1 MIRVTLAIL
10 SLILASACIDG
21 PVGYESNNWLG
32 LVLFGITGIALL
44 LWTILDGT
52 IAKINN

>member
-32 LVLFGITGIALL
+32 LIGFGITGIALL

-52 IAKINN
+52 MAKINN